1 MRNYLEIHTV
11 DGDSVTVPGKLDEA
25 GRQLE
30 ADFVRCHKSYLV
42 NLKIYREIY
51 CDAVYHDEREDNSD
65 KPFQEKGFN
74 GQVCAFKG
82 ALVK

>member
-30 ADFVRCHKSYLV
+30 AGFVRCHKSYLV
-42 NLKIYREIY
+42 NLKYIARYTATQFIMMNGKIIPISRS
-51 CDAVYHDEREDNSD
+51 R
-65 KPFQEKGFN
+65 KKGFN
-74 GQVCAFKG
+74 GQVCAF
-82 ALVK
+82 